1 MKEKDRYV
9 VEKMPTYCL
18 FPEALC
24 GLKDTESKFYVVL
37 ENIDAVIKI
46 KDLLNQQDKEIAKLQ
61 YRLEVAE
68 KALELAC
75 KEELREIG
83 IYDDDSDYE
92 KEMSISK
99 QQYIEQ
105 AEREVKGVKK

>member
-68 KALELAC
+68 KAFELAC
-75 KEELREIG
+75 DPRDDWGGKEYSGTEFNNYHDYFIAEAQKEIAEIG
-83 IYDDDSDYE
+83 GKDE
-92 KEMSISK
+92 
-99 QQYIEQ
+99 
-105 AEREVKGVKK
+105 